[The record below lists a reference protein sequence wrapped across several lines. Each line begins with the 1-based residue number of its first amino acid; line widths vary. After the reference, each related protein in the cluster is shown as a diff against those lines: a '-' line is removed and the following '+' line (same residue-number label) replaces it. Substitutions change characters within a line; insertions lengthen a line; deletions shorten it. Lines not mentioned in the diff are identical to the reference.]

1 MVQSFSLRC
10 ILTRMRLWSY
20 RSAEPASP
28 KAGTPDAPP
37 SGEAEQHPTERDLQ
51 GLREWVLT
59 QQWLQQ
65 HAVAGAGAL
74 GAAAA
79 LPGELRAAAA
89 GSAAAVAMQA
99 GAAAAGQAPQGR
111 QQQPLW
117 DLEQRALQ
125 VLQQAQQQ
133 AQQAQQ
139 QDPAQPR

>member
-65 HAVAGAGAL
+65 HAVAGA
-74 GAAAA
+74 AAA
-79 LPGELRAAAA
+79 LPGDARAAAP
-89 GSAAAVAMQA
+89 
-99 GAAAAGQAPQGR
+99 GAAAAAAAAMQAAAGAEQAPQDR
-111 QQQPLW
+111 EQQPLW

-139 QDPAQPR
+139 QDPSRQR